1 MGYSD
6 LKELFTDAKN
16 LATGANDLQL
26 KSVLLDIQGAVYD
39 LQEENR
45 DLKDK
50 IKDLENQKILDS
62 ELVVDG
68 HFLYKVNDRTNQ
80 AFCLKCWDS
89 ENKLIRAISIDEYG
103 IEFKKCTRCDF
114 TSDSFRKVEKS
125 QI

>member
-6 LKELFTDAKN
+6 LKELFTDAKESCN
-16 LATGANDLQL
+16 WSERFTIEI
-26 KSVLLDIQGAVYD
+26 KVLLDIQGAVYD

-68 HFLYKVNDRTNQ
+68 HFLYKINDRTNQ
-80 AFCLKCWDS
+80 AF
-89 ENKLIRAISIDEYG
+89 
-103 IEFKKCTRCDF
+103 
-114 TSDSFRKVEKS
+114 V
-125 QI
+125 